1 MHPKLQSVANPFV
14 SLSLSPVFHETTLL
28 LPSLEINS
36 SFLRHQ
42 NPFPL
47 KPKLSSTPCSPISL
61 QEFQSLAV
69 AKSHLSAMP
78 VLQIRSCLF
87 LLLISAL
94 ALEASVSETPS
105 AYEMLEKF
113 DFPKGILPEGVK
125 SYILNGDGG
134 FEVYLSGNC
143 EFKVEGGYILKYD
156 RKITG
161 KVKSGSLTDLKGV
174 SVKVLFAWFGINEVV
189 RNDSDI
195 SFYVG
200 PLSASFPVSNF
211 DECPR
216 CSCGFDCATALP
228 MVS

>member
-1 MHPKLQSVANPFV
+1 
-14 SLSLSPVFHETTLL
+14 
-28 LPSLEINS
+28 
-36 SFLRHQ
+36 
-42 NPFPL
+42 
-47 KPKLSSTPCSPISL
+47 
-61 QEFQSLAV
+61 
-69 AKSHLSAMP
+69 MP
-78 VLQIRSCLF
+78 VLKIRYCLF
-87 LLLISAL
+87 LLISAL

-125 SYILNGDGG
+125 GYILNGDGS
-134 FEVYLSGNC
+134 FEVYLSENC
-143 EFKVEGGYILKYD
+143 EFTVEGGYILKYD

-161 KVKSGSLTDLKGV
+161 KVKSGTLTDLKGV

-195 SFYVG
+195 SFSVG

-216 CSCGFDCATALP
+216 CNCGFDCATTLP

>member
-1 MHPKLQSVANPFV
+1 
-14 SLSLSPVFHETTLL
+14 
-28 LPSLEINS
+28 
-36 SFLRHQ
+36 
-42 NPFPL
+42 
-47 KPKLSSTPCSPISL
+47 
-61 QEFQSLAV
+61 
-69 AKSHLSAMP
+69 
-78 VLQIRSCLF
+78 
-87 LLLISAL
+87 
-94 ALEASVSETPS
+94 
-105 AYEMLEKF
+105 MLEKF

-143 EFKVEGGYILKYD
+143 EFKVEGGYILKYG

-161 KVKSGSLTDLKGV
+161 K
-174 SVKVLFAWFGINEVV
+174 VV